1 MMTFPVFCAAVFAAV
16 CLIAVCTALCRSRH
30 PWRGAFLSAACGVGA
45 MGAVNLFASYT
56 GVGIAVNW
64 FTAFAA
70 VVLGAPGVVAMLI
83 LRVLFL
89 A

>member
-1 MMTFPVFCAAVFAAV
+1 MSFPVLCAAVFAAV
-16 CLIAVCTALCRSRH
+16 SLLTVCAVLARSRR
-30 PWRGAFLSAACGVGA
+30 PWRGALLSAGCGVGA
-45 MGAVNLFASYT
+45 LGAVNLFASYT

-64 FTAFAA
+64 YTAFAS
-70 VVLGAPGVVAMLI
+70 VVLGAPGVIAMLI

>member
-1 MMTFPVFCAAVFAAV
+1 MSIPVLCALVFAAV
-16 CLIAVCTALCRSRH
+16 SLVAVSSALMRSRH
-30 PWRGAFLSAACGVGA
+30 PWRGALLSAGCGVGA
-45 MGAVNLFASYT
+45 LGAVNLFASYT
-56 GVGIAVNW
+56 GVGIALNW
-64 FTAFAA
+64 CTAFAA

>member
-1 MMTFPVFCAAVFAAV
+1 MSVVSLWAAVFAAV
-16 CLIAVCTALCRSRH
+16 CLVCVCAVLARSKR
-30 PWRGAFLSAACGVGA
+30 PWRGALLSAAGGVGA
-45 MGAVNLFASYT
+45 LGAVNLFASYT

-64 FTAFAA
+64 CTSFAA

-89 A
+89 S

>member
-1 MMTFPVFCAAVFAAV
+1 MTLPVLCAAVFAAV
-16 CLIAVCTALCRSRH
+16 SLVVVCAALCRTRH
-30 PWRGAFLSAACGVGA
+30 PWRGALLSAGCGVGA

-56 GVGIAVNW
+56 GVGIALNW
-64 FTAFAA
+64 CTAFAA